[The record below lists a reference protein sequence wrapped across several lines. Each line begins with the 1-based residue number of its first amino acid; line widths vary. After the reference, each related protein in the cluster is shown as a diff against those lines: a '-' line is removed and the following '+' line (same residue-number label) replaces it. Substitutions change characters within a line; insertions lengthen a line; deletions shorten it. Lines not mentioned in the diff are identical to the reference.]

1 MSEPTVTGWVRHTTE
16 SYIKQSKKL
25 HGDYY
30 DYSLTIFT
38 GCCNKVDI
46 ICTVHGLFQQEA
58 RQHIK
63 INPQTNMPFG
73 CRKCGTAQRNHRMIE
88 ESKQDFFT
96 RAPLVHDHYYTYN
109 NVVFKGKMI
118 HVMITCPKHGD
129 FPQKP
134 YKHLG
139 YPDRDIPPQGCN
151 KCGEERTADRQRMGK
166 DEFIRRAHEKHGSDL
181 FTYDSTVYTNI
192 DTPVEIYCNDHEQFF
207 TQTPL
212 VHLHATHACP
222 DCSSEKRG
230 LTNINNSSVAFWE
243 KANQDDQFD
252 WSKYEYINA
261 TTKSI
266 LIHKKCDGEFPTS
279 PNNYLSGKRCPH
291 CVNKTELKLYQAL
304 VQRYPTLMRRFSADW
319 CRNPETNMPF
329 PFDFL
334 IQVFNLI
341 IELDGIQHFE
351 NVRHY
356 RDTYEQT
363 HERDLYKQ
371 RIANENGYSVIRIF
385 QEDVW
390 NDNTSKWLD
399 ELCTKIE
406 KVHTDDITQ
415 NLYISN
421 TNKYERFIHDFEG
434 GITTNGEPSPV

>member
-1 MSEPTVTGWVRHTTE
+1 MSDPAVTGWVRHTTE

-46 ICTVHGLFQQEA
+46 ICPVHGKFTQEA

-96 RAPLVHDHYYTYN
+96 RAPLVHEHYYTYD
-109 NVVFKGKMI
+109 NVVYKGTLS

-139 YPDRDIPPQGCN
+139 YPDKDIPPQGCN
-151 KCGEERTADRQRMGK
+151 RCGEERTADGQKMGK
-166 DEFIRRAHEKHGSDL
+166 EEFIRRAHEKYGSDL
-181 FTYDSTVYTNI
+181 FNYDSVVYI
-192 DTPVEIYCNDHEQFF
+192 KVDTPVEIYCNQHEKFF
-207 TQTPL
+207 PQTPTC
-212 VHLHATHACP
+212 HLTARHACP
-222 DCSSEKRG
+222 DCSSEKAGIAKRN
-230 LTNINNSSVAFWE
+230 TSSIAFW
-243 KANQDDQFD
+243 KIANQDVQVD
-252 WSKYEYINA
+252 WSKYEYINS

-266 LIHKKCDGEFPTS
+266 LICKKCKGEFPTS

-304 VQRYPTLMRRFSADW
+304 IQIYPILKRRFSADW
-319 CRNPETNMPF
+319 CRNPETNRPF

-334 IQVFNLI
+334 IQEFNLI

-351 NVRHY
+351 NVKHY

-363 HERDLYKQ
+363 HDRDIYKQ
-371 RIANENGYSVIRIF
+371 RCANENGYSVIRIF

-390 NDNTSKWLD
+390 NDTFNWLD
-399 ELCTKIE
+399 ELCTQIE
-406 KVHTDDITQ
+406 KVRRENNTQ
-415 NLYISN
+415 NLYISSFS
-421 TNKYERFIHDFEG
+421 YRYQCFINDFM
-434 GITTNGEPSPV
+434 

>member
-1 MSEPTVTGWVRHTTE
+1 MVKYTTDT
-16 SYIKQSKKL
+16 YITLAREL

-30 DYSLTIFT
+30 DYLDTIFT
-38 GCCNKVDI
+38 LVTNRI
-46 ICTVHGLFQQEA
+46 IIHCPVHGTFTQEA

-63 INPQTNMPFG
+63 INTQTGKPFG
-73 CRKCGTAQRNHRMIE
+73 CRQCGTAQRNKAMIE
-88 ESKQDFFT
+88 NSRQDFFN
-96 RAPLVHDHYYTYN
+96 RAPLLHDHYYTYDH
-109 NVVFKGKMI
+109 VVYKGTLV

-139 YPDRDIPPQGCN
+139 YPDKEGKSIPPQGCN
-151 KCGEERTADRQRMGK
+151 RCGEERCAAKQRMGK
-166 DEFIRRAHEKHGSDL
+166 EEFIRRAHEKYGSDI
-181 FTYDSTVYTNI
+181 FKYDSVVYTNG

-212 VHLHATHACP
+212 GHLHATHACP

-230 LTNINNSSVAFWE
+230 LARINNSSVAFWE

-252 WSKYEYINA
+252 WSKYVYINA

-334 IQVFNLI
+334 IQVFKLI

-363 HERDLYKQ
+363 HARDLYKQ
-371 RIANENGYSVIRIF
+371 RCANENGYSVIRIF

-390 NDNTSKWLD
+390 HDTFNWLD
-399 ELCTKIE
+399 ELCTQIE
-406 KVHTDDITQ
+406 KVHTDGITQ
-415 NLYISN
+415 NIYISN
-421 TNKYERFIHDFEG
+421 TNKYERFKQDVDG
-434 GITTNGEPSPV
+434 DADTDGA